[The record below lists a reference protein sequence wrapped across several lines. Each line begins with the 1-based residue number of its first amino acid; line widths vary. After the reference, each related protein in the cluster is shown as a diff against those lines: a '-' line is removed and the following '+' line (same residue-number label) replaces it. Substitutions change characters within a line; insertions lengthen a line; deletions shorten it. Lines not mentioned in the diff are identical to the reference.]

1 MPPATPTST
10 AWRSCRARERETP
23 VGPNKRAPSSVTST
37 DRMSS
42 SATFSADAEFLL
54 TDQHRDPVS
63 GHGRVPERRPM
74 PGEIAVMPLASAF
87 FSDAVAAGGGAIGE
101 LSDRT
106 RGLVWLSEKRA
117 DELIEIL
124 QAHPGIGWVQ
134 LPWAGV
140 DGFADVLAR
149 YADGSGPL
157 FTSAKGAYSEPVA
170 EHAVALAQAVLRE
183 LAPKARAARW
193 APVRTGL
200 SLYGRHVVIVG
211 AGGIAAEI
219 IRLLAPYRVRI
230 TVVRRTA
237 APVEGVE
244 RTATTDAL
252 PSILPTA
259 DVLIL
264 AAASTGE
271 TRALIGAPE
280 LALLPE
286 TAALVN
292 IARGALID
300 QDALADALREKR
312 LLGAGLDV
320 TSPEPLADDHALWLE
335 PRCIIT
341 SHSADT
347 PEMTAPL
354 LAGRITENVRA
365 FLGDSSF
372 VGIVD
377 PAAGY

>member
-1 MPPATPTST
+1 MTP
-10 AWRSCRARERETP
+10 
-23 VGPNKRAPSSVTST
+23 T
-37 DRMSS
+37 DRMTA
-42 SATFSADAEFLL
+42 SATFSADAAFAL

-63 GHGRVPERRPM
+63 GNGRVPDRRPE
-74 PGEIAVMPLASAF
+74 PGEIAVLPQSSGF
-87 FSDAVAAGGGAIGE
+87 FAEAVAAGGAVV
-101 LSDRT
+101 SDLGPQT
-106 RGLVWLSEKRA
+106 RGLIWLSEKRA
-117 DELIEIL
+117 DELTEIL
-124 QAHPGIGWVQ
+124 RAHPGLGWVQ

-140 DGFADVLAR
+140 DGFADVLAQ

-183 LAPKARAARW
+183 FAPKARAARW
-193 APVRTGL
+193 ASERTGL

-211 AGGIAAEI
+211 AGGIAAEV
-219 IRLLAPYRVRI
+219 IRLLRPYRVSV

-237 APVEGVE
+237 DPMEGAD
-244 RTATTDAL
+244 RTVTTDAL
-252 PSILPTA
+252 HEVLPTA
-259 DVLIL
+259 EVLIL
-264 AAASTGE
+264 AAASTVV
-271 TRALIGAPE
+271 TQTLIGAPE
-280 LALLPE
+280 LALLPA

-300 QDALADALREKR
+300 QDALAAALHEQR

-320 TSPEPLADDHALWLE
+320 TSPEPLADDHALWAE

-354 LAGRITENVRA
+354 LARRITANVRA
-365 FLGDSSF
+365 FLSDSRF

>member
-1 MPPATPTST
+1 M
-10 AWRSCRARERETP
+10 
-23 VGPNKRAPSSVTST
+23 KILT

-42 SATFSADAEFLL
+42 SAGFAADASFELN
-54 TDQHRDPVS
+54 DQHRDPVS
-63 GHGRVPERRPM
+63 GLGRVPTNRPE
-74 PGEIAVMPLASAF
+74 PGEIAMLPWASEF
-87 FSDAVAAGGGAIGE
+87 FARAVAAGGGVMSE
-101 LSDRT
+101 LGPQT

-117 DELIEIL
+117 EELTEVL
-124 QAHPGIGWVQ
+124 DAHPAIGWVQ

-149 YADGSGPL
+149 FADGSGPL
-157 FTSAKGAYSEPVA
+157 FTSAKGAYAEPVA
-170 EHAVALAQAVLRE
+170 EHAVALVQAVLRDF
-183 LAPKARAARW
+183 APKARAAAW

-211 AGGIAAEI
+211 AGGIATEL
-219 IRLLAPYRVRI
+219 IRLLQPYRARI
-230 TVVRRTA
+230 TVVRRTVGSLA
-237 APVEGVE
+237 GAD
-244 RTATTDAL
+244 RTITTDAL
-252 PSILPTA
+252 HDVLPTA

-264 AAASTGE
+264 AAAATHA
-271 TRALIGAPE
+271 THALIGARE
-280 LALLPE
+280 LALLPS
-286 TAALVN
+286 TAALIN

-300 QDALADALREKR
+300 QDALAEALHQQR

-320 TSPEPLADDHALWLE
+320 TSPEPLDDAHALWRE

-354 LAGRITENVRA
+354 LARRITANVRA
-365 FLGDSSF
+365 LVGDSRF
-372 VGIVD
+372 IGIID

>member
-1 MPPATPTST
+1 MTP
-10 AWRSCRARERETP
+10 
-23 VGPNKRAPSSVTST
+23 T
-37 DRMSS
+37 DRMAS
-42 SATFSADAEFLL
+42 SATFTADAAFMV

-63 GHGRVPERRPM
+63 GRGRVPERRPEA
-74 PGEIAVMPLASAF
+74 GEIAVLPLASPF
-87 FSDAVAAGGGAIGE
+87 FAAAVTAGGGVMGE
-101 LSDRT
+101 LGPST
-106 RGLVWLSEKRA
+106 RGLVWLSEQRA
-117 DELIEIL
+117 GELTEIL
-124 QAHPGIGWVQ
+124 QQYPGIGWVQ

-140 DGFADVLAR
+140 DDFAGVLAR
-149 YADGSGPL
+149 YADGLGPL

-183 LAPKARAARW
+183 FAPKARAARW

-200 SLYGRHVVIVG
+200 SLYGRHIVIVG
-211 AGGIAAEI
+211 AGGIATEL
-219 IRLLAPYRVRI
+219 IRLLQPYRVRI
-230 TVVRRTA
+230 TVVRRSA
-237 APVEGVE
+237 GPLAGAD
-244 RTATTDAL
+244 RTVTVDAL
-252 PSILPTA
+252 HEVLPSA

-271 TRALIGAPE
+271 TRTLIGAPE
-280 LALLPE
+280 LALLQP
-286 TAALVN
+286 TAALIN

-300 QDALADALREKR
+300 QDALAVALREKR

-320 TSPEPLADDHALWLE
+320 TSPEPLADEHALWLE
-335 PRCIIT
+335 PRCVIT

-354 LAGRITENVRA
+354 LARRITENVQA
-365 FLGDSSF
+365 FLGDSRF

>member
-1 MPPATPTST
+1 M
-10 AWRSCRARERETP
+10 
-23 VGPNKRAPSSVTST
+23 GSSRKHPVTSN
-37 DRMSS
+37 DRMAA
-42 SATFSADAEFLL
+42 SATFAADAEFLL

-63 GHGRVPERRPM
+63 GRGSVPAHRPQAG
-74 PGEIAVMPLASAF
+74 PIAVLPHASDF
-87 FSDAVAAGGGAIGE
+87 FAQAVIAGGGVVAE
-101 LSDRT
+101 LGPDT
-106 RGLVWLSEKRA
+106 RGLVWLSEQRA
-117 DELIEIL
+117 DELGEIL
-124 QAHPGIGWVQ
+124 HSHPKLEWVQ

-140 DGFADVLAR
+140 DGFASVLANYR
-149 YADGSGPL
+149 VGSAPL

-183 LAPKARAARW
+183 LAPKARAAQW

-230 TVVRRTA
+230 TVVRRSAVPLTGA
-237 APVEGVE
+237 DQTV
-244 RTATTDAL
+244 TTRELHAV
-252 PSILPTA
+252 LPTA

-264 AAASTGE
+264 AAAATAD
-271 TRALIGAPE
+271 TRSLIGVEE
-280 LALLPE
+280 LGLLPM
-286 TAALVN
+286 TAAVVN

-300 QDALADALREKR
+300 QDALADALHHDRV
-312 LLGAGLDV
+312 LGAALDV
-320 TSPEPLADDHALWLE
+320 TTPEPLGADHPLWRE

-354 LAGRITENVRA
+354 LARRITENVRA
-365 FLGDSSF
+365 FLGDSHF

-377 PAAGY
+377 PTAGY

>member
-1 MPPATPTST
+1 MT
-10 AWRSCRARERETP
+10 A
-23 VGPNKRAPSSVTST
+23 
-37 DRMSS
+37 
-42 SATFSADAEFLL
+42 SATFAADASFLL
-54 TDQHRDPVS
+54 TDQHRDPVA
-63 GHGRVPERRPM
+63 GHGRVPERVPVA
-74 PGEIAVMPLASAF
+74 GEIAVLPHASDF
-87 FSDAVAAGGGAIGE
+87 FAEAVLAGGGAIAE
-101 LSDRT
+101 LSPAT
-106 RGLVWLSEKRA
+106 RGLVWLSEQRA
-117 DELIEIL
+117 DELAEIL
-124 QAHPGIGWVQ
+124 QAHPAIGWVQ

-140 DGFADVLAR
+140 DGFAAVLAR

-170 EHAVALAQAVLRE
+170 EHAVALTQAVLRE
-183 LAPKARAARW
+183 FAPKARVDHW

-211 AGGIAAEI
+211 AGGIATEI
-219 IRLLAPYRVRI
+219 IRLVQPYRVSI

-237 APVEGVE
+237 GPMPGAH
-244 RTATTDAL
+244 RTVTTESLREVL
-252 PSILPTA
+252 PSA
-259 DVLIL
+259 DVVIL
-264 AAASTGE
+264 AAAATDE

-280 LALLPE
+280 LALLSP

-300 QDALADALREKR
+300 QDALAEALREKR

-320 TSPEPLADDHALWLE
+320 TTPEPLPADHALWAE
-335 PRCIIT
+335 PRCLIT

-354 LAGRITENVRA
+354 LARRITENVRA
-365 FLGDSSF
+365 FLGDSRF

>member
-1 MPPATPTST
+1 MTRPAGPGARAAST
-10 AWRSCRARERETP
+10 
-23 VGPNKRAPSSVTST
+23 VTT
-37 DRMSS
+37 NDRMTA
-42 SATFSADAEFLL
+42 SATFSADAPFLL
-54 TDQHRDPVS
+54 LDQHRDPVA
-63 GHGRVPERRPM
+63 GHGRVPPNPPA
-74 PGEIAVMPLASAF
+74 PGQIAVLPQASAF
-87 FSDAVAAGGGAIGE
+87 FSDAVTAGGGVTSE

-106 RGLVWLSEKRA
+106 RGLVWLSETRA
-117 DELIEIL
+117 DELTEIL
-124 QAHPGIGWVQ
+124 RAHPGIGWVQ

-170 EHAVALAQAVLRE
+170 EHAVALALAVLRE
-183 LAPKARAARW
+183 LAPKARAAQW

-200 SLYGRHVVIVG
+200 SLYGRHIVIVG

-219 IRLLAPYRVRI
+219 IRLVQPYRVRI

-237 APVEGVE
+237 GALAGAD
-244 RTATTDAL
+244 RTVTTDAL
-252 PSILPTA
+252 HEALPTA
-259 DVLIL
+259 DLLIL
-264 AAASTGE
+264 AAASTDE
-271 TRALIGAPE
+271 TRALIGAAE
-280 LALLPE
+280 LALLPP

-292 IARGALID
+292 IARGALVD
-300 QDALADALREKR
+300 HDALLVALRDQR

-320 TSPEPLADDHALWLE
+320 TNPEPLGDDHPLWHE

-354 LAGRITENVRA
+354 LARRITENVRA
-365 FLGDSSF
+365 FLGNSRF

>member
-1 MPPATPTST
+1 MTPS
-10 AWRSCRARERETP
+10 
-23 VGPNKRAPSSVTST
+23 
-37 DRMSS
+37 DRMTA
-42 SATFSADAEFLL
+42 SATFAADASFLL
-54 TDQHRDPVS
+54 TDQHRDPVA
-63 GHGRVPERRPM
+63 GHGRVPERVPVA
-74 PGEIAVMPLASAF
+74 GEIAVLPHASDF
-87 FSDAVAAGGGAIGE
+87 FAEAVLAGGGAIAE
-101 LSDRT
+101 LSPAT
-106 RGLVWLSEKRA
+106 RGLVWLSEQRA
-117 DELIEIL
+117 DELAEIL
-124 QAHPGIGWVQ
+124 QAHPAIGWVQ

-140 DGFADVLAR
+140 DGFAAVLAR

-170 EHAVALAQAVLRE
+170 EHAVALTQAVLRE
-183 LAPKARAARW
+183 FAPKARVDHW

-211 AGGIAAEI
+211 AGGIATEI
-219 IRLLAPYRVRI
+219 IRLVQPYRVSI

-237 APVEGVE
+237 GPMPGAH
-244 RTATTDAL
+244 RTVTTESLREVL
-252 PSILPTA
+252 PSA
-259 DVLIL
+259 DVVIL
-264 AAASTGE
+264 AAAATDE

-280 LALLPE
+280 LALLSP

-300 QDALADALREKR
+300 QDALAEALREKR

-320 TSPEPLADDHALWLE
+320 TTPEPLPADHALWAE
-335 PRCIIT
+335 PRCLIT

-354 LAGRITENVRA
+354 LARRITENVRA
-365 FLGDSSF
+365 FLGDSRF

>member
-1 MPPATPTST
+1 MTHI
-10 AWRSCRARERETP
+10 
-23 VGPNKRAPSSVTST
+23 
-37 DRMSS
+37 DRMAASLS
-42 SATFSADAEFLL
+42 IADTAGFQP

-63 GHGRVPERRPM
+63 GQGRVPEQRPR
-74 PGEIAVMPLASAF
+74 PGAVTVLPGASSF
-87 FSDAVAAGGGAIGE
+87 FAEAVVAGGATLADLGP
-101 LSDRT
+101 DT
-106 RGLVWLSEKRA
+106 RGLVWLSERRA
-117 DELIEIL
+117 HELTDIL
-124 QAHPGIGWVQ
+124 LTHPGIDWVQ

-149 YADGSGPL
+149 YANGGGPL

-170 EHAVALAQAVLRE
+170 EHAVALVHAILRE
-183 LAPKARAARW
+183 FAPKARAAQW
-193 APVRTGL
+193 APARTGL

-211 AGGIAAEI
+211 AGGIAAEL
-219 IRLLAPYRVRI
+219 IRLLAPYRVTI
-230 TVVRRTA
+230 SVVRRSAESMPGADRT
-237 APVEGVE
+237 VEVG
-244 RTATTDAL
+244 AL
-252 PSILPTA
+252 HDVLPTA

-264 AAASTGE
+264 AAASTVE
-271 TRALIGAPE
+271 TRALIGAAE
-280 LALLPE
+280 LALLPD

-300 QDALADALREKR
+300 QDAVAHALHENR

-320 TSPEPLADDHALWLE
+320 TSPEPLGGDHALWRE

-354 LAGRITENVRA
+354 LARRITNNVRA
-365 FLGDSSF
+365 FIGDSNF

>member
-1 MPPATPTST
+1 MTD
-10 AWRSCRARERETP
+10 
-23 VGPNKRAPSSVTST
+23 T
-37 DRMSS
+37 DRMTA
-42 SATFSADAEFLL
+42 SATFAAGAEFLL
-54 TDQHRDPVS
+54 TDQHRDPLV
-63 GHGRVPERRPM
+63 GRAERPARPVE
-74 PGEIAVMPLASAF
+74 PGPIAVLPTASEF
-87 FSDAVAAGGGAIGE
+87 FTEAVVAGGGLVAPLDE
-101 LSDRT
+101 RT

-117 DELIEIL
+117 DELTAIL
-124 QAHPGIGWVQ
+124 DAHPAIGWMQ

-140 DGFADVLAR
+140 DGFATVLER

-183 LAPKARAARW
+183 LAPKARAAAW

-211 AGGIAAEI
+211 AGGIAAELL
-219 IRLLAPYRVRI
+219 RLLRPYRVRTTI
-230 TVVRRTA
+230 VRRA
-237 APVEGVE
+237 ATPMEGAD
-244 RTATTDAL
+244 RTVTTDAL
-252 PSILPTA
+252 HEVLPTA

-264 AAASTGE
+264 AAASTAD

-280 LALLPE
+280 LALLPA

-292 IARGALID
+292 IARGALVD
-300 QDALADALREKR
+300 QLALAAALREGR

-320 TSPEPLADDHALWLE
+320 TTPEPLDADHPLWAE
-335 PRCIIT
+335 PRCLIT

-354 LAGRITENVRA
+354 LARRITENVRGFVGA
-365 FLGDSSF
+365 GGF

>member
-1 MPPATPTST
+1 MT
-10 AWRSCRARERETP
+10 A
-23 VGPNKRAPSSVTST
+23 
-37 DRMSS
+37 
-42 SATFSADAEFLL
+42 SATFAADAAFLL
-54 TDQHRDPVS
+54 TEQHRDPVA
-63 GHGRVPERRPM
+63 GQGRVPERLPVA
-74 PGEIAVMPLASAF
+74 GEIAVLPHASEF
-87 FSDAVAAGGGAIGE
+87 FAEAVLAGGGAIGE
-101 LSDRT
+101 LSSAT
-106 RGLVWLSEKRA
+106 RGLVWLSEQRA
-117 DELIEIL
+117 EELTEIL

-140 DGFADVLAR
+140 DGFAAVLAR

-170 EHAVALAQAVLRE
+170 EHAVALAHAVLRE
-183 LAPKARAARW
+183 FAPKARVAQW

-211 AGGIAAEI
+211 AGGIATEI
-219 IRLLAPYRVRI
+219 IRLLQPYRVRI

-237 APVEGVE
+237 SPMPGAD
-244 RTATTDAL
+244 RTVTTDSLHEVL
-252 PSILPTA
+252 PSA
-259 DVLIL
+259 EVLIL
-264 AAASTGE
+264 AAAATDE
-271 TRALIGAPE
+271 TRALIGAAE
-280 LALLPE
+280 LALLAP
-286 TAALVN
+286 TTALVN

-300 QDALADALREKR
+300 QDAVAEALREKR

-320 TSPEPLADDHALWLE
+320 TTPEPLPAEHALWSQ
-335 PRCIIT
+335 PRCLIT

-354 LAGRITENVRA
+354 LARRITENVRA
-365 FLGDSSF
+365 FLGDSRF

>member
-1 MPPATPTST
+1 MTASPSIPDAGSGSGAETGAEPT
-10 AWRSCRARERETP
+10 APDARP
-23 VGPNKRAPSSVTST
+23 LV
-37 DRMSS
+37 
-42 SATFSADAEFLL
+42 
-54 TDQHRDPVS
+54 
-63 GHGRVPERRPM
+63 
-74 PGEIAVMPLASAF
+74 PLASVTVLGPRQHEDPLAGRSAPPPDGRRIEPGPIAVLPRPMALF
-87 FSDAVAAGGGAIGE
+87 VDAAIAGGAEVAE
-101 LSDRT
+101 LSDAT
-106 RGLVWLSEKRA
+106 RGLIWLSEQRA
-117 DELIEIL
+117 DELAEIL
-124 QAHPGIGWVQ
+124 EANPGIQWVQ

-140 DGFADVLAR
+140 DGFASILPR

-170 EHAVALAQAVLRE
+170 EHAVALLHAVLRE

-219 IRLLAPYRVRI
+219 IRLLAPWRVRI
-230 TVVRRTA
+230 TVVRRSA
-237 APVEGVE
+237 GDVAGAD
-244 RTATTDAL
+244 RTALVDELHA
-252 PSILPTA
+252 ILPDA
-259 DVLIL
+259 DALIL
-264 AAASTGE
+264 AAASTE
-271 TRALIGAPE
+271 RTRHLIGAAE
-280 LALLPE
+280 LALLPDH
-286 TAALVN
+286 AALVN

-300 QDALADALREKR
+300 TDALAEALREKR
-312 LLGAGLDV
+312 ILGAGLDV
-320 TSPEPLADDHALWLE
+320 TDPEPLGDDHALWSE

-354 LAGRITENVRA
+354 LASRITENVRG
-365 FLGDSSF
+365 FLGDGRF

>member
-1 MPPATPTST
+1 MT
-10 AWRSCRARERETP
+10 AP
-23 VGPNKRAPSSVTST
+23 

-42 SATFSADAEFLL
+42 SATFSADAAFLL

-63 GHGRVPERRPM
+63 GHGRVPERRPE
-74 PGEIAVMPLASAF
+74 PGEIAVLPLASAF
-87 FSDAVAAGGGAIGE
+87 FSEAVTAGGGVIGD

-117 DELIEIL
+117 DELTEIL
-124 QAHPGIGWVQ
+124 HAHPGIGWVQ

-140 DGFADVLAR
+140 DGFADVLAH

-183 LAPKARAARW
+183 FAPKARAARW

-211 AGGIAAEI
+211 AGGIATEI
-219 IRLLAPYRVRI
+219 IRLLQPYRVRI

-237 APVEGVE
+237 GALAGAD
-244 RTATTDAL
+244 RTITTDAL
-252 PSILPTA
+252 PDILPTA

-264 AAASTGE
+264 AAASTGA

-300 QDALADALREKR
+300 QDALAEALRENR

-320 TSPEPLADDHALWLE
+320 TSPEPLSDDHALWRE

-365 FLGDSSF
+365 FLGDSRF

>member
-1 MPPATPTST
+1 MK
-10 AWRSCRARERETP
+10 RGP
-23 VGPNKRAPSSVTST
+23 VRIERAPVSTS
-37 DRMSS
+37 DRMAS
-42 SATFSADAEFLL
+42 SAALSADAVFAVV
-54 TDQHRDPVS
+54 DQHRDPLS
-63 GHGRVPERRPM
+63 GQGQVPNHRPE
-74 PGEIAVMPLASAF
+74 PGEIAVAPMASPF
-87 FSDAVAAGGGAIGE
+87 FSEAVTAGGGVVGP
-101 LSDRT
+101 LSDKI

-117 DELIEIL
+117 DELAEIL
-124 QAHPGIGWVQ
+124 QAHPVISWVQ

-140 DGFADVLAR
+140 DGFADVLAH

-183 LAPKARAARW
+183 FAPKARAAEW
-193 APVRTGL
+193 APERTGL

-211 AGGIAAEI
+211 AGGISAEI
-219 IRLLAPYRVRI
+219 IRLLQPYRTTI

-237 APVEGVE
+237 APMTGADHTVEV
-244 RTATTDAL
+244 AAL
-252 PSILPTA
+252 HEVLPLA
-259 DVLIL
+259 DVVIL
-264 AAASTGE
+264 AAASTTE
-271 TRALIGAPE
+271 TRALVGAAE
-280 LALLPE
+280 LALMQP

-300 QDALADALREKR
+300 QDALAMALHEHR
-312 LLGAGLDV
+312 LLGAGIDV
-320 TSPEPLADDHALWLE
+320 TTPEPLDADHALWRE
-335 PRCIIT
+335 PRCLIT

-354 LAGRITENVRA
+354 LARRITENVRA
-365 FLGDSSF
+365 FLGDSRF